1 MSDKIERI
9 GDFLYI
15 EPNDILESANNVTHD
30 YEDYSMNVE
39 LEVKIP
45 NRGVWVN
52 NSAQTGRVTANNKSI
67 KESISFFSGNNDYLT
82 STPGSIIYKD
92 ILNSK
97 QDRES
102 LGITSIHISYNSYF
116 YPQVTIRFSDIRGM
130 GLMMPH
136 EEVYRQEI
144 TNSTDENK
152 KRTEKFFAALF
163 TFPSPEFILRVKGFY
178 GKKVQYSLMVE
189 NIHSSFNNQTGN
201 FEVTVKFI
209 GKMYGVYTDIPMSH
223 ILIAPY
229 CKYGNNDS
237 TLWENM
243 RLTFPD
249 TNIRIPTLLK
259 LKKQLLTAT
268 NEVENN
274 LSYVLNEKT
283 SELDSKEK
291 YLSRV
296 QNAYNNFNKIIESLQ
311 DSYGIIRRDNIILI
325 PPGKNADN
333 DSYDHLYGENNCS
346 GLKDITT
353 ELYRS
358 IKEYNSNSNTESINY
373 LLPFETEN
381 YIISSSNDNKY
392 IATFHNNGKIDVND
406 NNKKL
411 KENFTDELKSAIT
424 FKQNEGKKRY
434 FVIDCNE
441 FVTNLTTISEGF
453 RQVRN
458 TIDAEIKEESSYEIS
473 KSLGFDLTIK
483 NVFTILMAHLHAYT
497 KLLTNCLTDIYND
510 NGRTFKSKKINSKN
524 LPDIPTGIS
533 ENDMIPAF
541 PAMKNNEGE
550 FCYFN
555 DINLN
560 PNEFYEDSLI
570 EHLFVGSSSVIDE
583 IEDIKKLESLYQEG
597 NNTFIPTC
605 ITDFNSPIFSDRNIN
620 PYSHVF
626 DVEDMNADWI
636 LFFFAMRCVQKFMME
651 REDVDPND
659 FGKYEAYNLWLAY
672 PLLHKE
678 YKHIFDAVIDN
689 NNAIYFENFI
699 TSTDKCYVATS
710 AKQLVEKK
718 KCRNNTEV
726 FSIPVTGNEKNCMPA
741 SIGLGGGFSKY
752 QQECRGIE
760 GEGEDMS
767 NLMSYLSCKEEVI
780 TTLDTQRKYN
790 LVRRPYGLMNS
801 IEESILEKWDT
812 NNKALTNLPE
822 GTQTK
827 HDIFTSKYLEKKNNL
842 YYSHKGS
849 DAWFKNDTKHKNS
862 AWNVMYSKVY
872 NKQIFNEIDGFL
884 PNKEKFSILND
895 AFNDVDLLLSV
906 FNTQNDKPKTAANS
920 LIQSPVFILN
930 DLQPE
935 DILTAIPHNIEQV
948 TKDLLNGN
956 TILRIP
962 YSTKL
967 FIGYVISLIQTNY
980 KNKEEFIETLVEL
993 VNKSIGNQ
1001 LILGIANNGSKYVRK
1016 IDGTYRSD
1024 YKINDKEEHV
1034 AENYLIALFKILF
1047 CVTTN
1052 ENYVTHAPTEMTTS
1066 FLGLWGDSY
1075 IKYDFN
1081 NYGQVHDELEQI
1093 FDGLWESKQIG
1104 FFTNDIF
1111 GFKREYDEW
1120 SKNQNVGGFKYFKEH
1135 LWLEMGTGEE
1145 KETVNKTPARTMFDL
1160 LKSKFKNGLINEGDL
1175 LQTISNMFLEKNK
1188 FNEIYGNVYLDTYN
1202 KTISLVFRNDNAYV
1216 KDFDTFLKKIEY
1228 FILPYS
1234 LHSKTENWVEINGQK
1249 QTLIADKF
1257 KFYDAYTNFIKTL
1270 KTLYNNDKQDEVI
1283 YTVGNVDYR
1292 LTTNQKLSLY
1302 QTLKNLYDKHFMGI
1316 EMDGN
1321 WEKYNINS
1329 TDLQSEINRFHFI
1342 NGFYKDIGNTLYL
1355 NPETINSLI
1364 ETITDGYTSG
1374 KGEGVM
1380 QSEMSFYSFMDL
1392 LCKKHNLLFIATPI
1406 FNGSIDG
1413 DADYHNMEVMFKP
1426 LTYKESCMDKN
1437 VLYGP
1442 SYICYYPSQPSQH
1455 LELPISQ
1462 YANDGFMIKKD
1473 INGTDDFQGPLSVS
1487 EFQRNGYSI
1496 PAFGVEYGS
1505 QKQSIFQNI
1514 VVNMDNPQ
1522 VTEVAIA
1529 NQFNIANN
1537 NNKNVK
1543 MLQVEGQDLFKIYS
1557 NYSYTCQVEML
1568 GCAQIQPLM
1577 YFQLNNIPMFRGA
1590 YQIINVEHI
1599 ITPGNMTTTFKGVR
1613 INKTQIPMSNNA
1625 IQIDFKSIMSKN
1637 NVVKSTINNFKYNYV
1652 NIDSSLSHK
1661 IDMIESNKSHI
1672 SAQYLKNN
1680 YGEWVTFQNNNL
1692 LTSFNRLNPSLRQL
1706 MYCIIR
1712 DLHELSN
1719 GLGYKVGIV
1728 ITSATRDNATRNSY
1742 HRRRTNDNSE
1752 TFTKNKRDGYSGYML
1767 SDNGLNY
1774 VVDDE
1779 NNPLMVDYDRMGCAI
1794 DFRATRNKKDEKY
1807 NNDNNKNPME
1817 ATINLFQ
1824 HIATKYQ
1831 EYIKQ
1836 LIWEVRGDEPIDL
1849 IHLASLGGP
1858 QNDQQKGIKGQILA
1872 ARLKTEPGKLTTTQ
1886 TLKTCA
1892 EIPDA
1897 YKEVCKNIPQTH
1909 VNIVLG
1915 NC

>member
-15 EPNDILESANNVTHD
+15 EPNDILESANNVTHN

-52 NSAQTGRVTANNKSI
+52 NSAQTGRVTANKKST

-116 YPQVTIRFSDIRGM
+116 YPQVTIQFSDIRGM

-229 CKYGNNDS
+229 CKYGNNNS

-274 LSYVLNEKT
+274 LSYILNEKT

-296 QNAYNNFNKIIESLQ
+296 QNAYNNFNKIIESFP
-311 DSYGIIRRDNIILI
+311 DSYGIIRKDNIILI

-333 DSYDHLYGENNCS
+333 TNSYDHLYGENNCS

-358 IKEYNSNSNTESINY
+358 IKEYNDNDNTKTIIY

-381 YIISSSNDNKY
+381 YIISSNNNKY
-392 IATFHNNGKIDVND
+392 IVTFHKDEKGQTVVDNND
-406 NNKKL
+406 NNKKI
-411 KENFTDELKSAIT
+411 KENFTDDLKSAIT
-424 FKQNEGKKRY
+424 FKQNEETKRY

-441 FVTNLTTISEGF
+441 FVTILTTISEGF
-453 RQVRN
+453 RQARN
-458 TIDAEIKEESSYEIS
+458 TINAEIKDESSYEIS

-510 NGRTFKSKKINSKN
+510 KGRTFKSKKINSKN

-533 ENDMIPAF
+533 ENDTIPAF

-555 DINLN
+555 DISLN

-651 REDVDPND
+651 REDIDPND

-699 TSTDKCYVATS
+699 TSTDKCYVATG

-718 KCRNNTEV
+718 KCRNKTEV
-726 FSIPVTGNEKNCMPA
+726 FSIPVIGNEKNCMPA

-760 GEGEDMS
+760 GEDEDIS
-767 NLMSYLSCKEEVI
+767 NLMSYLGCKEEVI
-780 TTLDTQRKYN
+780 TTLDTQRNYN

-812 NNKALTNLPE
+812 NNKTLTNLPE
-822 GTQTK
+822 DTQTK

-842 YYSHKGS
+842 YFSHKGS
-849 DAWFKNDTKHKNS
+849 DAWFKSDTKHKNS
-862 AWNVMYSKVY
+862 AWNVMYSKVS
-872 NKQIFNEIDGFL
+872 NKQFFNEIDGFL
-884 PNKEKFSILND
+884 ATKKEFSILND
-895 AFNDVDLLLSV
+895 AFNDGDLLLSV
-906 FNTQNDKPKTAANS
+906 FNTQNDKAGTRTNK

-930 DLQPE
+930 NLLPE

-948 TKDLLNGN
+948 AKDLLNGN
-956 TILRIP
+956 TILRMP

-967 FIGYVISLIQTNY
+967 FIGYVISLIQKNY
-980 KNKEEFIETLVEL
+980 KDKDEFIETLVEL

-1001 LILGIANNGSKYVRK
+1001 LIFDTVNNDVRK
-1016 IDGTYRSD
+1016 IELDFYRSD
-1024 YKINDKEEHV
+1024 YKINNKEEHV
-1034 AENYLIALFKILF
+1034 AANYLIALFKILF

-1052 ENYVTHAPTEMTTS
+1052 ENYVTHAPTEMTTGV
-1066 FLGLWGDSY
+1066 FGLWGDSY
-1075 IKYDFN
+1075 ISYNYD
-1081 NYGQVHDELEQI
+1081 NYGQVNNELEQI
-1093 FDGLWESKQIG
+1093 FDGLWDSKQVG

-1120 SKNQNVGGFKYFKEH
+1120 SKNQNVGGFNYFKEH
-1135 LWLEMGTGEE
+1135 LWLEMDTN
-1145 KETVNKTPARTMFDL
+1145 NKTPASTMFDL
-1160 LKSKFKNGLINEGDL
+1160 LKSEFKKGSVNEGVL
-1175 LQTISNMFLEKNK
+1175 LQKISNMFQEKNK
-1188 FNEIYGNVYLDTYN
+1188 FNEIYGNVYFDTHN
-1202 KTISLVFRNDNAYV
+1202 KTLSLVFRNDNAYV
-1216 KDFDTFLKKIEY
+1216 RDFDAFLKKIEY

-1234 LHSKTENWVEINGQK
+1234 LHSKIENWVEIDGQK
-1249 QTLIADKF
+1249 QTLIADKM

-1270 KTLYNNDKQDEVI
+1270 KILYNNDKQDEVI

-1316 EMDGN
+1316 EMDDN
-1321 WEKYNINS
+1321 WEKYDINS
-1329 TDLQSEINRFHFI
+1329 KTPQSEINRFHFI

-1374 KGEGVM
+1374 KGEGAM
-1380 QSEMSFYSFMDL
+1380 QSEMSFYSFMSL
-1392 LCKKHNLLFIATPI
+1392 LCQKHNLLFIATPI
-1406 FNGSIDG
+1406 FNGSCDN
-1413 DADYHNMEVMFKP
+1413 DADYDNIKAMFKP

-1437 VLYGP
+1437 ALYGP

-1652 NIDSSLSHK
+1652 NIDSSLIHNEK
-1661 IDMIESNKSHI
+1661 MKESNKSHI

-1692 LTSFNRLNPSLRQL
+1692 LPYFNRLNPSLRQL
-1706 MYCIIR
+1706 MYCIIQ
-1712 DLHELSN
+1712 DLPALSDK
-1719 GLGYKVGIV
+1719 LGYKVGIV

-1742 HRRRTNDNSE
+1742 HRRRTNDHSE

-1767 SDNGLNY
+1767 SDNGLSY

-1779 NNPLMVDYDRMGCAI
+1779 NKPLMVDYDRMGCAI
-1794 DFRATRNKKDEKY
+1794 DFRATRNNKDEKY
-1807 NNDNNKNPME
+1807 NNDDNQNVME

-1824 HIATKYQ
+1824 HIAIKYQ

-1849 IHLASLGGP
+1849 IHLASLGEP

-1892 EIPDA
+1892 EMPDA